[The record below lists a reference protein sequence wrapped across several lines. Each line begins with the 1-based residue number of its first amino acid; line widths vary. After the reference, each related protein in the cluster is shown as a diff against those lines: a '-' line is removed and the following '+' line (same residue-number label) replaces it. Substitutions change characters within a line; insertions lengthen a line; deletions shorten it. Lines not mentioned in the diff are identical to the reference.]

1 MASIYNL
8 LENKDEEE
16 AYRFARLSPDEQAAL
31 DRRQAEQTVSRGVES
46 TARGML
52 GLPGANHRELAGMEL
67 KKLAETVRPGT
78 EEFYAAAADIF
89 RKHGLVAEA
98 EQMEQRRHTLEVGKG
113 EQNPALKMQRAR
125 DLLQK
130 RVATDPSVVPAIAAL
145 DRQIAALGVK
155 AEGAKASDPEF
166 IRLLDAHE
174 AAVAAGQT
182 DRAEQIKRA
191 LDAWIKNK
199 EKTGA
204 EMSEYQKVMST
215 LAAKRE
221 VREQGKDVRKQE
233 QEKESAAR
241 SLQGFVKALDA
252 DIQHADYL
260 LAAPGLVDIVGP
272 RAGAL
277 PLSAVVATYG
287 ADAGN
292 AAAVYETVQAKTF
305 LGALQD
311 LRAASKT
318 SASGLGQL
326 TEREGDKI
334 QAAKASLN
342 RQQDLENFKNML
354 RNFIRTAKAS
364 RTVAEREAA
373 QHKVTLEPP
382 PPPLSFPKATA
393 ATAAPGVR
401 GTRERKA
408 TEAPAE
414 APKPKG
420 KWTAK
425 RVE

>member
-1 MASIYNL
+1 MASIYDT

-52 GLPGANHRELAGMEL
+52 GMPGANHRELAGMEL

-78 EEFYAAAADIF
+78 EEFYTAAADIF

-98 EQMEQRRHTLEVGKG
+98 EQMEQRRNTLEVGKG
-113 EQNPALKMQRAR
+113 EQNPAMKMQRAR
-125 DLLQK
+125 DILQK
-130 RVATDPSVVPAIAAL
+130 RLPTDPSVAPAIAAL
-145 DRQIAALGVK
+145 DRQIAALGTK
-155 AEGAKASDPEF
+155 PEARANDPEF

-174 AAVAAGQT
+174 AATAAGQT
-182 DRAEQIKRA
+182 DRADQIKRA

-199 EKTGA
+199 EKAGA
-204 EMSEYQKVMST
+204 EMSEYQKIMTT
-215 LAAKRE
+215 LAGKRE
-221 VREQGKDVRKQE
+221 VREEGKDVRKQE
-233 QEKESAAR
+233 QEQETAAR
-241 SLQGFVKALDA
+241 SLQGFAKALDT
-252 DIQHADYL
+252 DIQHAENL
-260 LAAPGLVDIVGP
+260 LAAPGLPDIVGP

-277 PLSAVVATYG
+277 PLSAVVAAYG
-287 ADAGN
+287 AEAGN

-342 RQQDLENFKNML
+342 RQQDLDNFKNML
-354 RNFIRTAKAS
+354 RNFINTAKAS
-364 RTVAEREAA
+364 RKVAEREAA
-373 QHKVTLEPP
+373 QHNVTLEPP
-382 PPPLSFPKATA
+382 PPPLPIAKPTA
-393 ATAAPGVR
+393 AVVAPGAGGAR
-401 GTRERKA
+401 ARRA
-408 TEAPAE
+408 TDVPAE
-414 APKPKG
+414 TPKPKG